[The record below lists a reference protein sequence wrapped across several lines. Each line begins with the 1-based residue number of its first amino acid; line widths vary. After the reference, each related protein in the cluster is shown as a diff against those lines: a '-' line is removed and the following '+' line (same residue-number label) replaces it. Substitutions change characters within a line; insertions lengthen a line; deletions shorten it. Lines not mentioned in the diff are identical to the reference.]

1 MEKNSVG
8 EVIRT
13 RVASW
18 LPNKH
23 SLYWHGKGVVI
34 NQTSTN
40 YFAVKATIL

>member
-23 SLYWHGKGVVI
+23 SLYWHGKGVVTTKLPLI
-34 NQTSTN
+34 T
-40 YFAVKATIL
+40 LL